1 MEDLLATD
9 VQPEDNTV
17 HDAAYQHFGD
27 ELGDF
32 GRESRQYY
40 FHLLT
45 RPGTEP
51 IHSAFYHPVVL
62 GIVEQLLGPKPIVNN
77 ASILVFNPGVTYVQ
91 GWHRDVIQI
100 PEDEI
105 EDWLFSP
112 ERHHN
117 SVQINLPLVDEQC
130 LWVVPGSH
138 RRPNTDEENA
148 VFAGSNTTSPS
159 TSRCPAPC
167 RCRACRAGRVLQQQ
181 PDPPRYSDDSTA
193 ARRTL
198 HMGYHSASFPR
209 RGTSTC
215 STPIVSPTSISPAS
229 TRRCGR

>member
-1 MEDLLATD
+1 MTARHPDIQVADSAVKSTYSRPIGSDLRERFETDGYVICDVLGEDEIAAFLYVMEDLLATD
-9 VQPEDNTV
+9 VQPQDNTV
-17 HDAAYQHFGD
+17 HNVAYQHFGD
-27 ELGDF
+27 VHDF

-62 GIVEQLLGPKPIVNN
+62 DIVEQLLGPQPIVNN

-91 GWHRDVIQI
+91 GWHLDVIQI

-130 LWVVPGSH
+130 LWVVPAATGGRTPT
-138 RRPNTDEENA
+138 RRTPSSPA
-148 VFAGSNTTSPS
+148 ASTTPRS
-159 TSRCPAPC
+159 TSRCPA
-167 RCRACRAGRVLQQQ
+167 
-181 PDPPRYSDDSTA
+181 
-193 ARRTL
+193 RRRF
-198 HMGYHSASFPR
+198 SCAPVR
-209 RGTSTC
+209 PC
-215 STPIVSPTSISPAS
+215 STT
-229 TRRCGR
+229 TT